1 MRCYWRRSIK
11 YFNNIKLLSSFRE
24 ISNVLEIISMAF
36 RIFAFALVV
45 VQGILLV
52 KEAKIGVKK

>member
-1 MRCYWRRSIK
+1 MK

>member
-1 MRCYWRRSIK
+1 MK

-36 RIFAFALVV
+36 RIFSFALVII
-45 VQGILLV
+45 QGVLLV
-52 KEAKIGVKK
+52 KETKVSMKNQ